1 MPAMLING
9 QPSQQIPAD
18 DRGFQYGDGLFET
31 ALVVNGQVRFLED
44 HCQRLFTGCARL
56 GITPPDEATLRREIA
71 QVAVQTDRPQADPV
85 QTGRVGV
92 QNRGVLKIIVTRG
105 AGGRGYRPTAG
116 MPSNRVVA
124 LHPFNPVPQG
134 ALRLRWCDIRLG
146 RNARLAGIKHLNRLE
161 QVLAQSEWREGD
173 ADEGL
178 MLDTE
183 GEVVCATSANVFAVR
198 DNTLLTP
205 DLRFCGV
212 QGVMRA
218 QVIKTAA
225 KLKLAVSEEPLWPHD
240 LETASEV
247 FITNAVR
254 GIRSVASLD
263 SLQWSE
269 TGVATRLS
277 SALSLSN

>member
-1 MPAMLING
+1 MTLAMLVNG
-9 QPSQQIPAD
+9 QSAHLIPAD

-31 ALVVNGQVRFLED
+31 ALLIRRRVRFLDD
-44 HCQRLFTGCARL
+44 HLQRLFDGCARL
-56 GITPPDEATLRREIA
+56 GIAAPDEQTLRNEIA
-71 QVAVQTDRPQADPV
+71 QVTADAE
-85 QTGRVGV
+85 
-92 QNRGVLKIIVTRG
+92 RGVLKIIVTRG
-105 AGGRGYRPTAG
+105 SGGRGYRPSGTA
-116 MPSNRVVA
+116 STRVVV
-124 LHPFNPVPQG
+124 LHPLIPAPQK

-161 QVLAQSEWREGD
+161 QVLAQGEWRDGD

-198 DNTLLTP
+198 DGALITP
-205 DLRFCGV
+205 DLRFSGV

-218 QVIKTAA
+218 QVLKAAA
-225 KLKLAVSEEPLWPHD
+225 KLRLAVSEEPLWPHD
-240 LETASEV
+240 IETASEV

-269 TGVATRLS
+269 TGVATRLAK
-277 SALSLSN
+277 ALSLSEP

>member
-1 MPAMLING
+1 MSLAMLING
-9 QPSQQIPAD
+9 QSSHQIPAD

-31 ALVVNGQVRFLED
+31 ALLINGRVRFLD
-44 HCQRLFTGCARL
+44 AHCQRLFSGCTRL
-56 GITPPDEATLRREIA
+56 GITPPDEPTLLREVA
-71 QVAVQTDRPQADPV
+71 QVTA
-85 QTGRVGV
+85 GV
-92 QNRGVLKIIVTRG
+92 ERGVVKIIVTRG
-105 AGGRGYRPTAG
+105 AGGRGYRPSGA
-116 MPSNRVVA
+116 MSSNRVVA
-124 LHPFNPVPQG
+124 LHPFNPAPHG

-161 QVLAQSEWREGD
+161 QVLAQSEWRDGEFD
-173 ADEGL
+173 DGL

-183 GEVVCATSANVFAVR
+183 GEVVCATSANVFVVR
-198 DNTLLTP
+198 DGALVTP

-218 QVIKTAA
+218 QVLKAATKLRLTASQA
-225 KLKLAVSEEPLWPHD
+225 PLWPHD

-269 TGVATRLS
+269 TGVATRL
-277 SALSLSN
+277 AHELSLRD

>member
-1 MPAMLING
+1 MTRAMLING
-9 QPSQQIPAD
+9 RASQLIPAD

-31 ALVVNGQVRFLED
+31 ALLIRRRVRFLD
-44 HCQRLFTGCARL
+44 HHLQRLFAGCAHL
-56 GITPPDEATLRREIA
+56 GIASPDEQTLRNEIA
-71 QVAVQTDRPQADPV
+71 QVTADAE
-85 QTGRVGV
+85 
-92 QNRGVLKIIVTRG
+92 RGVLKVIVTRG
-105 AGGRGYRPTAG
+105 SGGRGYRPSTSAA
-116 MPSNRVVA
+116 SNRVVA
-124 LHPFNPVPQG
+124 LHPLDQTPSQG

-161 QVLAQSEWREGD
+161 QVLAQGEWREGEV
-173 ADEGL
+173 DEGL

-183 GEVVCATSANVFAVR
+183 GEVVCATSANVFVVR
-198 DNTLLTP
+198 DGALITP

-212 QGVMRA
+212 HGVMRA
-218 QVIKTAA
+218 QVLKAAA
-225 KLKLAVSEEPLWPHD
+225 KLRLVVSEAPLWPDD

-269 TGVATRLS
+269 TGVAARLAN
-277 SALSLSN
+277 ALSLGDTNRT

>member
-1 MPAMLING
+1 MTAPMLVNG
-9 QPSQQIPAD
+9 QPSELVRAD
-18 DRGFQYGDGLFET
+18 DRGLQYGDGLFET
-31 ALVVNGQVRFLED
+31 ALLTKGHVRFLDD
-44 HCQRLFTGCARL
+44 HLRRLFTGCGRL
-56 GITPPDEATLRREIA
+56 DIAAPDTAILRNEIA
-71 QVAVQTDRPQADPV
+71 QVTA
-85 QTGRVGV
+85 GHE
-92 QNRGVLKIIVTRG
+92 RGVLKIIVTRG
-105 AGGRGYRPTAG
+105 AGGRGYRP
-116 MPSNRVVA
+116 SNAAASTRVVA
-124 LHPFNPVPQG
+124 LHPFNPSPQA

-161 QVLAQSEWREGD
+161 QVLAQSEWQEGE

-198 DNTLLTP
+198 DGVLVTP

-212 QGVMRA
+212 HGVMRG
-218 QVIKTAA
+218 QVLKAA
-225 KLKLAVSEEPLWPHD
+225 ARLRLTTSEEPLWPHD

-263 SLQWSE
+263 SLQWTE
-269 TGVATRLS
+269 TEVATRLAN
-277 SALSLSN
+277 ALSLSGP

>member
-1 MPAMLING
+1 MTVAMLING
-9 QPSQQIPAD
+9 QASQQIAAD

-31 ALVVNGQVRFLED
+31 ALLVNGRVRFID
-44 HCQRLFTGCARL
+44 AHCQRLFSGCARL
-56 GITPPDEATLRREIA
+56 GISPPDRATLLREIA
-71 QVAVQTDRPQADPV
+71 EVTAGTD
-85 QTGRVGV
+85 
-92 QNRGVLKIIVTRG
+92 RGVLKIIVTRG
-105 AGGRGYRPTAG
+105 AGGRGYRPSPG
-116 MPSNRVVA
+116 MASNRVVA
-124 LHPFNPVPQG
+124 LHPFNPAPHE

-161 QVLAQSEWREGD
+161 QVLAQSEWREGE

-183 GEVVCATSANVFAVR
+183 GEVVCATSANVFVVR
-198 DNTLLTP
+198 DGALVTP

-212 QGVMRA
+212 QGVMRG
-218 QVIKTAA
+218 QVIKAAA

-263 SLQWSE
+263 SLHWSE
-269 TGVATRLS
+269 TGVAGRLATAL
-277 SALSLSN
+277 ALSD

>member
-1 MPAMLING
+1 MTRVMLVNG

-31 ALVVNGQVRFLED
+31 ALLIHRRVRFLDD
-44 HCQRLFTGCARL
+44 HCQRLFSGCARL
-56 GITPPDEATLRREIA
+56 GIAPPNQPTLLREIA
-71 QVAVQTDRPQADPV
+71 QVTADAE
-85 QTGRVGV
+85 
-92 QNRGVLKIIVTRG
+92 RGVLKIIVTRG
-105 AGGRGYRPTAG
+105 AGGRGYRPTGATS
-116 MPSNRVVA
+116 SNRVVA
-124 LHPFNPVPQG
+124 LHPFNQAPHG

-161 QVLAQSEWREGD
+161 QVLAQSEWREGEVD
-173 ADEGL
+173 DGL

-183 GEVVCATSANVFAVR
+183 GEVVCATSANVFVVR
-198 DNTLLTP
+198 DGALVTP
-205 DLRFCGV
+205 DLRFSGV

-218 QVIKTAA
+218 QVIKAAA
-225 KLKLAVSEEPLWPHD
+225 KLRLTVSEEPLWPHD

-269 TGVATRLS
+269 TGVATRLAT
-277 SALSLSN
+277 ALALRE

>member
-1 MPAMLING
+1 MTPAMLING
-9 QPSQQIPAD
+9 LPSQQIAAD

-31 ALVVNGQVRFLED
+31 ALLVNGRVRFIDD
-44 HCQRLFTGCARL
+44 HCQRLFSGCTRL
-56 GITPPDEATLRREIA
+56 GIAPPDRATLLREIA
-71 QVAVQTDRPQADPV
+71 QVTANVD
-85 QTGRVGV
+85 
-92 QNRGVLKIIVTRG
+92 RGVLKIIVTRG
-105 AGGRGYRPTAG
+105 AGGRGYRPSSV
-116 MPSNRVVA
+116 MSSNRVVA
-124 LHPFNPVPQG
+124 LHPFNPAPRG

-161 QVLAQSEWREGD
+161 QVLAQSEWREGEI
-173 ADEGL
+173 DEGL

-198 DNTLLTP
+198 EGALVTP

-218 QVIKTAA
+218 QVIKAAA
-225 KLKLAVSEEPLWPHD
+225 KLKLALSEEPLWPHD
-240 LETASEV
+240 LEMASEV

-263 SLQWSE
+263 SLRWSE
-269 TGVATRLS
+269 TDVATRLATAL
-277 SALSLSN
+277 ALSD

>member
-1 MPAMLING
+1 MTLTMLVNG
-9 QPSQQIPAD
+9 QPATHVPAD

-31 ALVVNGQVRFLED
+31 ALLVNARVRFLDD
-44 HCQRLFTGCARL
+44 HCRRLLAGCARL
-56 GITPPDEATLRREIA
+56 GITPPEQKTLLREIA
-71 QVAVQTDRPQADPV
+71 QVTAGAD
-85 QTGRVGV
+85 
-92 QNRGVLKIIVTRG
+92 RGVLKIIVTRG
-105 AGGRGYRPTAG
+105 AGGRGYRPGGAMSST
-116 MPSNRVVA
+116 RVVA
-124 LHPFNPVPQG
+124 LHPFNPAPHT

-161 QVLAQSEWREGD
+161 QVLAQSEWREGEV
-173 ADEGL
+173 DEGL

-183 GEVVCATSANVFAVR
+183 GEVVCATSANVFVVR
-198 DNTLLTP
+198 DNALATP

-218 QVIKTAA
+218 RVIDAAA

-240 LETASEV
+240 LATASEV

-263 SLQWSE
+263 SLQWTTSD
-269 TGVATRLS
+269 VATRLAN
-277 SALSLSN
+277 ALSLSD